1 MIDVWELGIII
12 AEEFSV
18 VGNWTEVAVGVTFVV
33 VLTLEESPLCDVLGL
48 EEVSSDVVIMTLR

>member
-1 MIDVWELGIII
+1 L
-12 AEEFSV
+12 